1 MNDNTWDCSMNNSMQ
16 LTAFEIRSSK
26 QIQIMTFTVSRA
38 GGEHLVQVLHCRVEV
53 HSLGI
58 LLLEDKHLAPEEGS
72 TRLPAQS

>member
-1 MNDNTWDCSMNNSMQ
+1 
-16 LTAFEIRSSK
+16 
-26 QIQIMTFTVSRA
+26 MTFTVSRA

-72 TRLPAQS
+72 TLLPAQS